1 MQNILPP
8 NPQRVIIHRVY
19 PWSNYN
25 LSLIMHWFY
34 DQARKTGFTG
44 TFEDFSLR
52 YGQYLENLAPS
63 YEGEYHITPLTV
75 EQILDTKDKILT
87 ENIIIDPIP
96 SHEEFTGQYK
106 VTPMAHVDQIL
117 RTSGRITTDD
127 IVVEQIPYYETSNDA
142 GGYTVII
149 G

>member
-1 MQNILPP
+1 MKKCCPQTLQNAVLCRI
-8 NPQRVIIHRVY
+8 Y

-25 LSLIMHWFY
+25 LNLIMHWLY
-34 DQARKTGFTG
+34 EQAQKTGFTG
-44 TFEDFSLR
+44 TFEDFSSR
-52 YGQYLENLAPS
+52 YGQYLEDLAPA
-63 YEGEYHITPLTV
+63 YEGEYHITPLSV
-75 EQILDTKDKILT
+75 EQILDTKNKILS

-96 SHEEFTGQYK
+96 SYEEFTGQYRI
-106 VTPMAHVDQIL
+106 TPMANVDQIL

-127 IVVEQIPYYETSNDA
+127 IIVEQIPYYETSNDA

>member
-1 MQNILPP
+1 MKIVPP
-8 NPQRVIIHRVY
+8 NTQQVVLCKIY
-19 PWSNYN
+19 PWSDHN
-25 LSLIMHWFY
+25 LNLIMHWLY
-34 DQARKTGFTG
+34 EQARNTGFTG

-52 YGQYLENLAPS
+52 YGQYMEDLAPA

-75 EQILDTKDKILT
+75 QQILDTKNKILN
-87 ENIIIDPIP
+87 ENIVIDPIP
-96 SHEEFTGQYK
+96 SYEGFTGQYR

-127 IVVEQIPYYETSNDA
+127 IIVEQIPYYETSNDA

>member
-52 YGQYLENLAPS
+52 YG
-63 YEGEYHITPLTV
+63 
-75 EQILDTKDKILT
+75 
-87 ENIIIDPIP
+87 
-96 SHEEFTGQYK
+96 
-106 VTPMAHVDQIL
+106 
-117 RTSGRITTDD
+117 
-127 IVVEQIPYYETSNDA
+127 
-142 GGYTVII
+142 
-149 G
+149 